1 MPWPG
6 SAGCGDQEEAARAVG
21 RADLGLLLRWL
32 GAYGL
37 GPMGSML
44 LSGGRVMDPAPG
56 LDAITDVLLVDG
68 KVAAVGPEAAR
79 QAPQNCERLDV
90 RGCVVCPGL
99 IDGHVHL
106 REPGQVAKETLAT
119 GTAAAARGG
128 FTSVVCMPNTIPV
141 VENAGV
147 VSLIRERA
155 AREGLVN
162 VFVTGAITKGLAGEE
177 LAPIGS
183 LHRAGVVAITD
194 DGHCPQNAELMRRA
208 MEYARMFGLPV
219 LDHCQDYALV
229 SEGVMHEGYWST
241 LLGLR
246 GWPAAGEALMV
257 ARDILLAELTGARV
271 HCLHVSCARSVE
283 LIRAARQRGVPIS
296 GEVCPHH
303 FTLTD
308 AAVAGS
314 EAFWRTDGQGVYGLG
329 NGGGPRPSWPAYDTN
344 FKMNPPLRSAED
356 REALLQAVADGT
368 LEMIVSDHAPHCTY
382 EKEVEFDAAPFGITG
397 LETALPLAL
406 MQLVHSGRMSLM
418 ELIRRFTTGPARV
431 LGLPKGTLAVG
442 ADADVTVF
450 DPDRQWVFRSEESL
464 SRSRN
469 TPFDNWPLR
478 GKVVATIVAGKIV
491 WRE

>member
-1 MPWPG
+1 MG
-6 SAGCGDQEEAARAVG
+6 S
-21 RADLGLLLRWL
+21 LLLT
-32 GAYGL
+32 
-37 GPMGSML
+37 
-44 LSGGRVMDPAPG
+44 GGRVIDPASG
-56 LDAITDVLLVDG
+56 LDTVTDLLLLEG

-79 QAPQNCERLDV
+79 QAPPDCERFDA

-106 REPGQVAKETLAT
+106 REPGQPAKETLAT

-128 FTSVVCMPNTIPV
+128 FTSVVCMPNTSPV

-155 AREGLVN
+155 AREAVVN
-162 VFVTGAITKGLAGEE
+162 VFVAGAITKNLAGEE
-177 LAPIGS
+177 LAPIG
-183 LHRAGVVAITD
+183 LLRRAGVVAITD
-194 DGHCPQNAELMRRA
+194 DGSCPQNAELMRRA
-208 MEYARMFGLPV
+208 MEYARMFDLPV

-229 SEGVMHEGYWST
+229 SDGVMHEGYWST

-246 GWPAAGEALMV
+246 GWPAAGEAVIV

-283 LIRAARQRGVPIS
+283 LIRAARQRGTSVS

-314 EAFWRTDGQGVYGLG
+314 EAFWRQAGKGVYGLG
-329 NGGGPRPSWPAYDTN
+329 DANWPQPKWPAYDTH

-368 LEMIVSDHAPHCTY
+368 LEMIVTDHAPHCAY
-382 EKEVEFDAAPFGITG
+382 EKEVEFDSAPFGITG
-397 LETALPLAL
+397 LETALALSL
-406 MQLVHSGRMSLM
+406 MQLVHSGRMSLP
-418 ELIRRFTTGPARV
+418 ELIRRFTTGPAR
-431 LGLPKGTLAVG
+431 LFGLSKGTLTVG

-450 DPDRQWVFRSEESL
+450 DPNREWVFRSEESL
-464 SRSRN
+464 SRSKN
-469 TPFDNWPLR
+469 SPFDNWPLR